1 MRPTKPVE
9 VLLVEDNAG
18 DIRLVKQALAAER
31 YPVSIR
37 IAVDGKQA
45 VDMLSEKRFDP
56 DLVILDLS
64 LPKIDGLSVL
74 ERSHPHVPVV
84 VFSSSTKPAEIK
96 RSFELGVRD
105 FIPKPLDP
113 DGYSRV
119 VSYIV
124 QRWGAEETELAERT
138 RIDRALEALR
148 GTNRRKPNATD
159 AGSRARRSGISVSA
173 RKAQSERMKRY
184 WAARRKKSAAKKG

>member
-1 MRPTKPVE
+1 MRPRPIE

-18 DIRLVKQALAAER
+18 DIRLVKQARAAER

-37 IAVDGKQA
+37 IAVDGKQV
-45 VDMLSEKRFDP
+45 VDMLSERRFDP

-84 VFSSSTKPAEIK
+84 VFSSSTNPAEIK

-119 VSYIV
+119 VSYII
-124 QRWGAEETELAERT
+124 QRWGAEKTELAERA
-138 RIDRALEALR
+138 RIDKAIELLR
-148 GTNRRKPNATD
+148 GTKPDATG
-159 AGSRARRSGISVSA
+159 ARSHARRGGMSVAA
-173 RKAQSERMKRY
+173 RNAQSERMKRY

>member
-1 MRPTKPVE
+1 MRPTKPLE

-45 VDMLSEKRFDP
+45 VDMLSERRFDP

-84 VFSSSTKPAEIK
+84 VFSSSTNPAEIK

-124 QRWGAEETELAERT
+124 QRWGAEETELAERA
-138 RIDRALEALR
+138 RIDKAIEPFTKRD
-148 GTNRRKPNATD
+148 ATG
-159 AGSRARRSGISVSA
+159 ARSHARRRGMSVAA
-173 RKAQSERMKRY
+173 RNAQSERMKRY
-184 WAARRKKSAAKKG
+184 WAARLKKSASNKG